1 LAPITDATIVE
12 VGYPRFDTFFELA
25 PRRRVILES
34 LNGDPGKRT
43 VVWLPTWKN
52 LSSVGWHDA
61 AVAALQDRCNVFVK
75 LHPLMSQ
82 QEPDKVAALR
92 SMGFTQVIADSS
104 DNIPLYV
111 VADWVLCDYG
121 GPAFGAIYAD
131 RNLLLLDVPD
141 AEGDEMLGE
150 ASPDILIRQVIPH
163 LGPGSAD
170 AMRKVLDD
178 APLWDEQRRVRRE
191 LRGAF
196 FAPHFGYSAA
206 VAAQALLHA
215 ERLVPPERQG

>member
-1 LAPITDATIVE
+1 M
-12 VGYPRFDTFFELA
+12 GYPRFDTFFELE
-25 PRRRVILES
+25 PRRRL
-34 LNGDPGKRT
+34 LLAGLGGDPGKRS

-61 AVAALQDRCNVFVK
+61 AVAALKDRYNVFVK

-82 QEPDKVAALR
+82 QEPDKVAVLR
-92 SMGFTQVIADSS
+92 SLGFTRVIADSS

-111 VADWVLCDYG
+111 VADWILCDYG

-141 AEGDEMLGE
+141 AASDELLGE
-150 ASPDILIRQVIPH
+150 GSPDILIRQVIPH
-163 LGPGSAD
+163 VTPGDVEAVGSL
-170 AMRKVLDD
+170 LDD
-178 APLWDEQRRVRRE
+178 APLWEEQRRVRRE

-206 VAAQALLHA
+206 VAAEALVHA
-215 ERLVPPERQG
+215 ERLVPAERRG